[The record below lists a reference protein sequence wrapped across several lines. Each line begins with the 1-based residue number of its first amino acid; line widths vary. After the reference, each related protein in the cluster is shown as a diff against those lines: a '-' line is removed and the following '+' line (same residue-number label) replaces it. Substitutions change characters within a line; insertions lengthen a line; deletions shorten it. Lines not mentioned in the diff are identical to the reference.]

1 MTFLDY
7 LTIMIFAAG
16 ILFAGLI
23 FSRAGRDMKSFFAAG
38 GAVPWGVSGLS
49 LFMGFFSAGTFVV
62 WGSIAYTHGWVA
74 ISIQLTMA
82 LAGFVVGGIIA
93 PRWHKTKVLTAA
105 EFISNRLGGNV
116 QKLYTYLFLFI
127 SLFLMGSFLYPVAR
141 IVEISTDISLVH
153 SILILGGVSILYV
166 SLGGLWAVVVTDVL
180 QFIILTAVVLIVI
193 PLSFGKVGGVENFV
207 ASAPSD
213 FFNLFNGEYTIY
225 FILAFA
231 LYNSIF
237 LGGNWSYVQRYTS
250 VKTPK
255 DARKVGLLF
264 GSLYLICPILWM
276 LPPMIYRVYNP
287 ELSGFLAD
295 EGAYLLMCKATLP
308 MGLMGL
314 MIGGMIFATASSLNG
329 TLNISA
335 GVVTNDI
342 YKRLKPNAADAELM
356 KVARISTIAL
366 GVLAICIALM
376 VPKMGGIVNVVI
388 SVGALTGVPLYLP
401 IIWTIFSK
409 FQTATSVITATLT
422 GLIINCT
429 FKFVTPAL
437 CDFSLSRAEEMMVG
451 VSIPVVVLII
461 FELIYR
467 AKGAQDP
474 TYDTYVSWK
483 EERDAAE
490 QAKIDAMAGQPE
502 PENEGNNLSTKVISI
517 GVLLTGLL
525 ITILGFVNLN
535 AGGVPAVI
543 VGAVLACGGATLY
556 YKQKKR

>member
-1 MTFLDY
+1 
-7 LTIMIFAAG
+7 MIFAAG

-153 SILILGGVSILYV
+153 SILLLGGVSILYV

-342 YKRLKPNAADAELM
+342 YKRLKPNATDAELM
-356 KVARISTIAL
+356 KVARFSTIAL

-422 GLIINCT
+422 GLIINCA

-543 VGAVLACGGATLY
+543 VGAVLACGGATMY